1 MVDGGQTNHSLY
13 PDPCWT
19 NADVLVTRRTLTGKV
34 TSFKTPAGVTGTLL
48 SFEFGWYVQV
58 RRNWILFGW
67 IVPIGKIILQ
77 WTVATIGITNTLKS
91 LAELNDWS
99 LPILTWKLL
108 IFRAVFW
115 QVTDDNAV
123 IPFDACGSGK
133 QQTTRPWSSVC
144 G

>member
-1 MVDGGQTNHSLY
+1 LVDGGPTNHSLY

-91 LAELNDWS
+91 LAELNIW
-99 LPILTWKLL
+99 INGAENYGFFIYKA
-108 IFRAVFW
+108 I
-115 QVTDDNAV
+115 
-123 IPFDACGSGK
+123 
-133 QQTTRPWSSVC
+133 SSQKSVAITHFC
-144 G
+144 